1 MSEPRFK
8 LSAAGIL
15 AGIAAM
21 TAVVVLSNYAVQFP
35 VYIEGYRTEDWLTWG
50 AFTYPIAFLVTDMT
64 NRTLGPTAARIVIAV
79 GFTLAVGLSL
89 LVDTRIAIASGSAF
103 LTAQLL
109 DVAIFNR
116 LRQARWWKAPL
127 VSSTLSSIVD
137 TLLFFS
143 IAFAGTGL
151 PWQQWALVDFGAK
164 LAMAALML
172 LPFRLLMPA
181 LRPHLANSDLPTPT
195 R

>member
-1 MSEPRFK
+1 MSELRFK
-8 LSAAGIL
+8 LSASGIL
-15 AGIAAM
+15 AGVAAM

-35 VYIEGYRTEDWLTWG
+35 VFIEGYKTEDWLTWG
-50 AFTYPIAFLVTDMT
+50 AFTYPVAFLVTDLT
-64 NRTLGPTAARIVIAV
+64 NRTLGPKAARLVIAA
-79 GFTLAVGLSL
+79 GFVLAVVLSL
-89 LVDTRIAIASGSAF
+89 FVDQRIAIASGTAF

-116 LRQARWWKAPL
+116 LRRARWWKAPL

-151 PWQQWALVDFGAK
+151 PWHQWALGDFGAK
-164 LAMAALML
+164 MAMAAVML
-172 LPFRLLMPA
+172 IPFRLLMAKLRPQIDEPA
-181 LRPHLANSDLPTPT
+181 LG
-195 R
+195 